1 MDDDERIRAIA
12 GAMLKGLGYT
22 CDLARDGAEALGLYR
37 RYLEVGR
44 PHDAVILDLNVA
56 GGAGGEE
63 AFGGMVALD
72 PDIRAIIA
80 TDDEDAAKRC
90 LERGFC
96 GWLAKP
102 FRSADLGR
110 VLKTV
115 TG

>member
-1 MDDDERIRAIA
+1 MDQPAV
-12 GAMLKGLGYT
+12 
-22 CDLARDGAEALGLYR
+22 DLIIGGVFTVLWFLLRQK
-37 RYLEVGR
+37 
-44 PHDAVILDLNVA
+44 DANQAKQIDLL
-56 GGAGGEE
+56 
-63 AFGGMVALD
+63 FSKH
-72 PDIRAIIA
+72 
-80 TDDEDAAKRC
+80 DEDAAKRC